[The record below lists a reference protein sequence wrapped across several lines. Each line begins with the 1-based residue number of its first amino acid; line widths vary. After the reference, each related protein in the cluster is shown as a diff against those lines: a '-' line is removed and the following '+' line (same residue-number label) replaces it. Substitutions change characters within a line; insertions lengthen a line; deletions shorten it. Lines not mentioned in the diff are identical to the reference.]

1 MLIGI
6 IYFNNGVKKMGREF
20 IELFDEWSSS
30 YDETVSGH
38 DQEYKEVF
46 ENYDIILETVV
57 NRSGTFVLEF
67 GVGTGNLSEKLL
79 AKGKNVV
86 GIEPSK
92 GMREKALN
100 RNPQLI
106 LHDGDFLTFPKF
118 DLEIDTIVS
127 TYAFHHLTDTE
138 KDAAI
143 GQYSQL
149 LKKDGKIVFADTA
162 FLHEHDRNERHEKV
176 KKQGYLNLLNDLQTE
191 YYTTIGV
198 LEDIF
203 KKHNFDVSFE
213 KLNEYV
219 WLMEAVKK

>member
-1 MLIGI
+1 
-6 IYFNNGVKKMGREF
+6 MGREF
-20 IELFDEWSSS
+20 IDLFDEWSSS
-30 YDETVSGH
+30 YDETVSGD

-46 ENYDIILETVV
+46 HKYDEILEAVV
-57 NRSGTFVLEF
+57 QRSGNVVLEF

-79 AKGKNVV
+79 KSGKTVI

-92 GMREKALN
+92 GMREKAVK
-100 RNPQLI
+100 RNPDLK
-106 LHDGDFLTFPKF
+106 LYDGDFLSFPTF
-118 DLEIDTIVS
+118 DQEIDTVVS
-127 TYAFHHLTDTE
+127 TYAFHHLTDDE
-138 KDAAI
+138 KDKAI

-162 FLHEHDRNERHEKV
+162 YLHEVDKKERHEKV
-176 KKQGYLNLLNDLQTE
+176 KSQGYLNLLKDLQTE
-191 YYTTIGV
+191 YYTTLGV

-203 KKHNFDVSFE
+203 KNYDFDVSFE

>member
-1 MLIGI
+1 
-6 IYFNNGVKKMGREF
+6 VKKMGREF

-30 YDETVSGH
+30 YDDTVAGV

-46 ENYDIILETVV
+46 HKYDHILETVAHK
-57 NRSGTFVLEF
+57 SGSTVLEF

-79 AKGKNVV
+79 LKGKTVI

-92 GMREKALN
+92 GMREKALK
-100 RNPQLI
+100 RNPGLT
-106 LHDGDFLTFPKF
+106 LHDGDFLSFPKL
-118 DLEIDTIVS
+118 DQEIDTIVS
-127 TYAFHHLTDTE
+127 TYAFHHLTDDE

-143 GQYSQL
+143 EHYSQL

-162 FLHEHDRNERHEKV
+162 FLHEADKQERHEKV
-176 KKQGYLNLLNDLQTE
+176 KKQGFLNLLNDLQTE
-191 YYTTIGV
+191 YYTTLGV

-203 KKHNFDVSFE
+203 KKHDFDISFE

>member
-1 MLIGI
+1 
-6 IYFNNGVKKMGREF
+6 MGREF

-30 YDETVSGH
+30 YDETVSGD

-46 ENYDIILETVV
+46 HKYDEILEKVV
-57 NRSGTFVLEF
+57 SKSGSIILEF

-79 AKGKNVV
+79 SRGKTVF

-92 GMREKALN
+92 GMREKALK
-100 RNPQLI
+100 RNPDLT
-106 LHDGDFLTFPKF
+106 LHDGDFLSFPKF
-118 DLEIDTIVS
+118 DQEIDTIVS
-127 TYAFHHLTDTE
+127 TYAFHHLTDAE
-138 KDAAI
+138 KDAAVR
-143 GQYSQL
+143 QYSQL

-162 FLHEHDRNERHEKV
+162 YLHEDDKKERHEKV
-176 KKQGYLNLLNDLQTE
+176 KSQGYLNLLKDLQTE
-191 YYTTIGV
+191 YYTTLGV

-203 KKHNFDVSFE
+203 KKYDFDVSFE

>member
-1 MLIGI
+1 LIGI
-6 IYFNNGVKKMGREF
+6 IYFNFGVKKMGREF

-30 YDETVSGH
+30 YDDTVAGV

-46 ENYDIILETVV
+46 HKYDHILETVA
-57 NRSGTFVLEF
+57 NKSGSTVLEF

-79 AKGKNVV
+79 LKGKTVI

-92 GMREKALN
+92 GMREKALK
-100 RNPQLI
+100 RNPGLT
-106 LHDGDFLTFPKF
+106 LHDGDFLSFPKL
-118 DLEIDTIVS
+118 DQEIDTIVS
-127 TYAFHHLTDTE
+127 TYAFHHLTDDE

-143 GQYSQL
+143 GHYSQL

-162 FLHEHDRNERHEKV
+162 FLHEADKQERHEKV
-176 KKQGYLNLLNDLQTE
+176 KKQGFLNLLNDLQTE
-191 YYTTIGV
+191 YYTTLGV

-203 KKHNFDVSFE
+203 KKHDFDISFE